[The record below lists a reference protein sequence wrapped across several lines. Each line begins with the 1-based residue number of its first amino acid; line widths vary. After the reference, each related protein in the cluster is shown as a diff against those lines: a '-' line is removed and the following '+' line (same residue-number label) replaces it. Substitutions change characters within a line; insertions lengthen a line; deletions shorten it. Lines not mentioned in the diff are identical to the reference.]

1 MSTSGAEGSSPA
13 RSSPPS
19 EAARLSD
26 PDASDVRDP
35 GHGVRTDAQP
45 RREGGRR
52 EGGRR
57 GGGGRRDRPGRRR
70 RNEALPLLLP
80 TLLPVALFSVFPLA
94 QGIYLG
100 FTDSRAGLDQVTHF
114 TGVENYQNLLD
125 NELFWE
131 SFRIGLIWAFS
142 VTILQFVASLGLAL
156 LLNQDLRLRWL
167 ARTLALVPW
176 AMPPVVIAIMW
187 RMMYNPNSGPIN
199 DWVRSL
205 GFSGD
210 FYLLGESSTALPAVI
225 VVGVWIGMPQ
235 TTITLLAG
243 LQAMDPALH
252 EAAEV
257 DGAGALRRL
266 FHVTLPSL
274 RPIITAITSL
284 DFIWNFNQ
292 FALVYVLTKGGP
304 GGDTMLPMLFAYN
317 EAFRYGHYGVAAAMG
332 NVMVVIIVAM
342 LFFYLRNRLRE
353 NR

>member
-1 MSTSGAEGSSPA
+1 MNATPAEI
-13 RSSPPS
+13 
-19 EAARLSD
+19 ARL
-26 PDASDVRDP
+26 
-35 GHGVRTDAQP
+35 
-45 RREGGRR
+45 
-52 EGGRR
+52 
-57 GGGGRRDRPGRRR
+57 DRPGGHSPSDSTPPGGQDEQSRRKPKRRR

-80 TLLPVALFSVFPLA
+80 ALLPVALFSMFPLV

-114 TGVENYQNLLD
+114 TGLENYQDLLSND
-125 NELFWE
+125 LFWE

-156 LLNQDLRLRWL
+156 LLHQNLRLRWL

-187 RMMYNPNSGPIN
+187 RLMLNPNSGPVNNWIR
-199 DWVRSL
+199 DL
-205 GFSGD
+205 GFDANFNLLGD
-210 FYLLGESSTALPAVI
+210 FNTALPTVI
-225 VVGVWIGMPQ
+225 VVGVWVGMPQ

-243 LQAMDPALH
+243 LQAMDSSMH

-257 DGAGALRRL
+257 DGAGAWRRL
-266 FHVTLPSL
+266 MHVTIPSL
-274 RPIITAITSL
+274 RPIIAAITSL

-304 GGDTMLPMLFAYN
+304 GGQTMLPMLFAYN
-317 EAFRYGHYGVAAAMG
+317 EGFRYGHYGMAAAMG